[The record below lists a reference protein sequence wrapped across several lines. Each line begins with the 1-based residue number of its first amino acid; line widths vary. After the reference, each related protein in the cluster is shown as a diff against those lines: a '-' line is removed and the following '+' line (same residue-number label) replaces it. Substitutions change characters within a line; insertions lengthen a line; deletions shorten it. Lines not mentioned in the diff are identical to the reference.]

1 MNFIEVR
8 YKLTMNCEIL
18 YLHYT
23 DELYLLYKS
32 KYDRQARCKLAIAY
46 KYFKIIRSIQFKNI
60 I

>member
-1 MNFIEVR
+1 
-8 YKLTMNCEIL
+8 MNCEIL